1 MRSMKHSIKREQS
14 HARMSF
20 AEFENQR
27 SLAEGESNVRATL
40 KHMKLSFH
48 LILTLAVMLT
58 MAQTAWA
65 ATEEVTE
72 TWPMNG
78 VLTISGSTLT
88 NGNGCTMV
96 LNNDMVWY
104 NNNNRTSIKTSSSDL
119 VTDSYNTEIS
129 FPNIT
134 GKVTKVE
141 LKTFAFAR
149 TGLCLYAGTSRV
161 TCLRKAMV
169 ELPISPGKV
178 NQHIPVMLLM

>member
-1 MRSMKHSIKREQS
+1 MRSMKTK
-14 HARMSF
+14 
-20 AEFENQR
+20 
-27 SLAEGESNVRATL
+27 V
-40 KHMKLSFH
+40 KLSFH
-48 LILTLAVMLT
+48 LILTLAAMLM
-58 MAQTAWA
+58 MAQTAMA